1 MARQVFRW
9 YFELEDGRIQT
20 NEGSRFDPR
29 VLDYRVDVDLVLRR
43 FPPAEVLAM
52 ILITRDGL
60 THTHALE
67 VAGIKTSRPD
77 SVIENIEIRI
87 GQAFERSSLDE
98 FLKYVDYLR

>member
-20 NEGSRFDPR
+20 NEGSRFDSR
-29 VLDYRVDVDLVLRR
+29 VLDYRVDVDLVLRK
-43 FPPAEVLAM
+43 FHPAEVLAM
-52 ILITRDGL
+52 TLITRDGL
-60 THTHALE
+60 THTQALE
-67 VAGIKTSRPD
+67 VAGIKTGRPD
-77 SVIENIEIRI
+77 SAIENIEIRI